1 MPSGDSSSALTTS
14 MYPVPEPMLENLV
27 SVASQDVMAWRE
39 NVMPLP
45 TIPRSVVVDTINSD
59 NLSSLVVSQRRLGSR
74 VVFGP
79 IPYQLA
85 TGLAR
90 LAQESPGVKRWSLYL
105 GANLVRGLLDGTPQ
119 PNYIG
124 WIDRFQR
131 QVTSSSVVQTL
142 DATELEG
149 RLSCLEDLAYYT
161 SMLLDS
167 RASYAIL
174 KQCLPFFLQLATKL
188 PNLWTAESAISI
200 HHVLNTEVLSYEIR
214 KFVLWDTVMATA
226 FGTAPLLHYDTTL
239 LDPPPRTERIRIL
252 ERSYGCPKDIV
263 SIIAKVNSARVSRW
277 LKPTDSQCEEW
288 TGVEA
293 RLKEW
298 APTLDPDLSTNVVA
312 RFAVQESWRQA
323 AYIYLYMG
331 MCRVDSSDPRVESAV
346 RQIVRMA
353 KTIEHGS
360 SLEIHLCMPCLIAG
374 IASRLEHHRELMRKK
389 IAISRD
395 ENVWCIRGADFVP
408 VLDHLWHGAGVGGVG
423 VTWEDYMTARCIML
437 PIEG

>member
-1 MPSGDSSSALTTS
+1 MIGASPAPQSI
-14 MYPVPEPMLENLV
+14 LENLV
-27 SVASQDVMAWRE
+27 SVASQDVVAWRE
-39 NVMPLP
+39 NVPPLP
-45 TIPRSVVVDTINSD
+45 TIPRSVVIDTIDPD
-59 NLSSLVVSQRRLGSR
+59 NLSSLVVSQLGRLGSR

-79 IPYQLA
+79 IPYQLS

-142 DATELEG
+142 DAAELEG

-161 SMLLDS
+161 SMILDS

-174 KQCLPFFLQLATKL
+174 KQCLPFFLQLATKF
-188 PNLWTAESAISI
+188 PDLWTVESAISI
-200 HHVLNTEVLSYEIR
+200 HRVLNTEVLSYEIR

-226 FGTAPLLHYDTTL
+226 FGTASLLHYDTTL
-239 LDPPPRTERIRIL
+239 LDPPPRNERIRIL

-263 SIIAKVNSARVSRW
+263 SIIAKVNSARISRW
-277 LKPTDSQCEEW
+277 LKPTDSQSEEW
-288 TGVEA
+288 TEVEA

-298 APTLDPDLSTNVVA
+298 APTLDPDLSANVVA

-323 AYIYLYMG
+323 AYIYLYMVRRLFPQYPESELVACG
-331 MCRVDSSDPRVESAV
+331 RACVALTRVTLV
-346 RQIVRMA
+346 
-353 KTIEHGS
+353 S
-360 SLEIHLCMPCLIAG
+360 SLLYDKSYG
-374 IASRLEHHRELMRKK
+374 WQKRSNLEAH
-389 IAISRD
+389 
-395 ENVWCIRGADFVP
+395 
-408 VLDHLWHGAGVGGVG
+408 
-423 VTWEDYMTARCIML
+423 
-437 PIEG
+437 